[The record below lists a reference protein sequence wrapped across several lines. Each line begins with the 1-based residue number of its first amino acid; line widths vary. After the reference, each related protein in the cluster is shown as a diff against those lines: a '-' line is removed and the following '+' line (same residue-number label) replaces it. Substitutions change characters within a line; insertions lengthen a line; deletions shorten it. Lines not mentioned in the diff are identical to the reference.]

1 MALKTLLVTLAC
13 PIIISTIAQTPVPT
27 RNGLSFQCS
36 SDPSAIPAFAGGSYC
51 DSYLT
56 AKAGGQWP
64 LANEVVTVSYSK
76 APTSYYSTALGDIYL
91 VCNWQ
96 DPSLASNYFGC
107 RYNAG
112 AASGDTFATGIKY
125 NQGGQGFQQSC
136 PVVQGNKPRPSPG
149 LYYKKRFGPVTT
161 FACPIIQEG
170 GPYYLTGTQYSLS
183 STGQNYIC
191 TYRTT
196 SPGQFQC
203 RYDANGQLLP
213 NSATVP
219 ANVNCPLSQCQAVQP
234 YMRKRGLPQPADK
247 RQTSR
252 QRIIARQKEIS
263 GTFADERL

>member
-1 MALKTLLVTLAC
+1 MALKLLLVILAC
-13 PIIISTIAQTPVPT
+13 PIITSTIAQTTVPT
-27 RNGLSFQCS
+27 GNGVSFQCS
-36 SDPSAIPAFAGGSYC
+36 WDPSAIQAFAGGSYC

-56 AKAGGQWP
+56 SKAGSQWP

-76 APTSYYSTALGDIYL
+76 APTSYYSTAVGDIYL
-91 VCNWQ
+91 IGKIPVRRAI
-96 DPSLASNYFGC
+96 SGC

-112 AASGDTFATGIKY
+112 APSGDTFATGIKY
-125 NQGGQGFQQSC
+125 NIGGLGFQQSC
-136 PVVQGNKPRPSPG
+136 PVVQANKPRPSPG
-149 LYYKKRFGPVTT
+149 LYYKKRFGLVTT

-170 GPYYLTGTQYSLS
+170 GPYYLTNTQYSLS

-234 YMRKRGLPQPADK
+234 YMGKRGLPQPADK

-252 QRIIARQKEIS
+252 ERIIARQKEIW
-263 GTFADERL
+263 GTFAEERL

>member
-1 MALKTLLVTLAC
+1 MALNTLLIILAC
-13 PIIISTIAQTPVPT
+13 PVIISTIAQTTVPT
-27 RNGLSFQCS
+27 GNGLSFQCS
-36 SDPSAIPAFAGGSYC
+36 SDPSAIPAFAGRSYC

-56 AKAGGQWP
+56 TKAGGQWP
-64 LANEVVTVSYSK
+64 LANEVVTGSFSK
-76 APTSYYSTALGDIYL
+76 APTSYYSTAVGDIYL

-96 DPSLASNYFGC
+96 DPILAGNYFGC

-136 PVVQGNKPRPSPG
+136 PVVQANKPRPSPG
-149 LYYKKRFGPVTT
+149 LYYKKRFGPVTHS
-161 FACPIIQEG
+161 
-170 GPYYLTGTQYSLS
+170 LYSLS
-183 STGQNYIC
+183 STGQTYIC

-196 SPGQFQC
+196 SPGQSQC

-219 ANVNCPLSQCQAVQP
+219 ANVNCLLSQCQAVQP
-234 YMRKRGLPQPADK
+234 YMRKRGLPQLADK